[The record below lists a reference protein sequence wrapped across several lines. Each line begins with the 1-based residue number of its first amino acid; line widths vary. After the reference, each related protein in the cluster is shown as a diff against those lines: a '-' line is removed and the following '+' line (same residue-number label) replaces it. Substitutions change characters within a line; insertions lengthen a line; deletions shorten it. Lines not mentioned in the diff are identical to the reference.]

1 MESQPKGSVTSW
13 PKLLKDQWI
22 HRLSMESQPKGSPHG
37 QNCWRISGFT
47 DYLWITLSYQK
58 NQWIHGPLGPPR
70 EQTAQS
76 FTPTNVVANCLIF
89 MFLSQLNLSHLQAT
103 IIRHITLDHDVAFLK
118 VCFEVCPETSK
129 QCGVTAAQCL
139 NISTPDSRTT
149 MHTPPVDGN
158 QPLVLHNGW
167 RSPPSGSRFVDDFQQ
182 WWQLK
187 RRRKKHSFPRVKN
200 GIPLNCLADLDLEEK
215 KQMFPHFHFA
225 WKIIQ
230 SLHLSLLFE
239 DKLLKLRI
247 WLTRQELSSLQCM
260 AASRLHQLLHL
271 QGWLETSRVLG
282 ERAAIIIIMQFPG
295 VTIFVLRIS

>member
-1 MESQPKGSVTSW
+1 MATSPSCSTMADAPHQVEAALLMTFNSDGSW
-13 PKLLKDQWI
+13 KK
-22 HRLSMESQPKGSPHG
+22 
-37 QNCWRISGFT
+37 
-47 DYLWITLSYQK
+47 
-58 NQWIHGPLGPPR
+58 
-70 EQTAQS
+70 
-76 FTPTNVVANCLIF
+76 
-89 MFLSQLNLSHLQAT
+89 
-103 IIRHITLDHDVAFLK
+103 
-118 VCFEVCPETSK
+118 
-129 QCGVTAAQCL
+129 
-139 NISTPDSRTT
+139 
-149 MHTPPVDGN
+149 
-158 QPLVLHNGW
+158 
-167 RSPPSGSRFVDDFQQ
+167 
-182 WWQLK
+182 
-187 RRRKKHSFPRVKN
+187 RRKKHSYPRVKN